1 MIVLGIESSCDE
13 TAAAVFD
20 TESGLRSNVIASQAE
35 HIPFGGVV
43 PEMASRAHTE
53 RIVPVVRQA
62 LADAG
67 VTLDEIHALA
77 VTAGPGLIGSLLVGV
92 SFAKGVAFTR
102 NLPLVPVHHIEAHV
116 FASRIEHP
124 DLAPPFLALVV
135 SGGHTQLIWVP
146 KWGTYRVLGTT
157 RDDAVGEAFD
167 KVAKILGIGYP
178 GGPLIDR
185 LARDGNADGVKF
197 PKAFIKGDPF
207 AFSFSGL
214 KTAVLLAVEKT
225 PENELELRKADL
237 AASFQNAA
245 VGALVQTTLRAARKM
260 RTKRVV
266 LAGGVASNSALRREM
281 EAACARIGI
290 EVTRPSPVFCTDNA
304 AMTACAGAFWFERGR
319 RAGYNFNPNPRLPLD
334 AFGNE

>member
-1 MIVLGIESSCDE
+1 
-13 TAAAVFD
+13 
-20 TESGLRSNVIASQAE
+20 
-35 HIPFGGVV
+35 
-43 PEMASRAHTE
+43 
-53 RIVPVVRQA
+53 
-62 LADAG
+62 
-67 VTLDEIHALA
+67 
-77 VTAGPGLIGSLLVGV
+77 
-92 SFAKGVAFTR
+92 
-102 NLPLVPVHHIEAHV
+102 
-116 FASRIEHP
+116 
-124 DLAPPFLALVV
+124 
-135 SGGHTQLIWVP
+135 
-146 KWGTYRVLGTT
+146 
-157 RDDAVGEAFD
+157 VGEAFD

-225 PENELELRKADL
+225 SENELELRKADL

-281 EAACARIGI
+281 GAACARIGI